1 MRSFFVTDVDFRL
14 NESIIL
20 PEGVRHHLKRVLRL
34 EPGATFRLFDGSG
47 QVAEAVLQD
56 DGRACLCH
64 IHDSIP
70 APCQISLIQGV
81 PKGDKTELI
90 LQKGTELGVTQFH
103 LVTTER
109 SIVRFRNDSRQLLR
123 WQKIIQEAARQS
135 GQYHLP
141 RLQRSNRL
149 KEALS
154 DDSADLKLLLWE
166 QCETPLAEVLAD
178 NRYQRISVIVGP
190 EGGITEAEAATAVS
204 HGYRPVSL
212 GPRILRTETAG
223 LAIIAVLQYL
233 YGDLSGSAGSIQR
246 TYSSGKDV
254 S

>member
-1 MRSFFVTDVDFRL
+1 MRSFLVTDVDFRL
-14 NESIIL
+14 NESIML
-20 PEGVRHHLKRVLRL
+20 PEDVQHHLTRVLRL
-34 EPGATFRLFDGSG
+34 EAGATFRLFDGSG
-47 QVAEAVLQD
+47 RVAEAVLQD

-64 IHDSIP
+64 IHDSLP
-70 APCQISLIQGV
+70 APCQIRLIQGI

-90 LQKGTELGVTQFH
+90 LQKGTELGVSQFH

-109 SIVRFRNDSRQLLR
+109 SVVRFKSNSRQTLR

-141 RLQRSNRL
+141 GLQCSNSL
-149 KEALS
+149 KDALRE
-154 DDSADLKLLLWE
+154 DPADLKLLLWE
-166 QCETPLAEVLAD
+166 QCETPLADVLGD
-178 NRYQRISVIVGP
+178 NRCRQISVIVGP
-190 EGGITEAEAATAVS
+190 EGGITEAEAAEAVS

-233 YGDLSGSAGSIQR
+233 YGDLSGSTGS
-246 TYSSGKDV
+246 S
-254 S
+254 